1 MYTRPYSIRTFCCL
15 ATPFCGCSGAGHW
28 RGKNA
33 KKKRKIAFRN
43 AGIHPTIPPVLSP
56 GEPLWVYALLASPF
70 TGRLWANMTS
80 FTKPEV
86 HNVLHYRQRTTE
98 PWRQLT
104 HTENSVKSQRAIFQT
119 CELTDI
125 QTDTETRSSQY
136 FRIPTRGE
144 VKKVQIHTYRLR
156 LAQKYLPSACHN
168 VIERRRL
175 LTRLALYCLRNCSIV
190 DRKT

>member
-1 MYTRPYSIRTFCCL
+1 
-15 ATPFCGCSGAGHW
+15 
-28 RGKNA
+28 
-33 KKKRKIAFRN
+33 
-43 AGIHPTIPPVLSP
+43 
-56 GEPLWVYALLASPF
+56 
-70 TGRLWANMTS
+70 MTS